1 MYRSA
6 STPNNSSIP
15 SKTKKRSVLIR
26 YISPIPVLMHNYQPD
41 CVKDNI
47 ILAPSPH
54 ANKMTTDGHAALPD
68 TQTEKCLRECLR
80 HLQSKGGVGFASK
93 AKSLRMD
100 VTEGSGFLH
109 PWVSSEVTISET
121 VCLFFRRGM
130 AADRIMLHSWCRQL
144 FS

>member
-1 MYRSA
+1 
-6 STPNNSSIP
+6 
-15 SKTKKRSVLIR
+15 
-26 YISPIPVLMHNYQPD
+26 
-41 CVKDNI
+41 
-47 ILAPSPH
+47 
-54 ANKMTTDGHAALPD
+54 MTTDGHAALPD

-121 VCLFFRRGM
+121 VY
-130 AADRIMLHSWCRQL
+130 L
-144 FS
+144 FSPGYGGGEDNAAFSVPSSFLLAFVLHNHSKSK